1 MLQFTA
7 VKCIMHVQ
15 WNIIIAFDPRCG
27 GLLRF
32 LASLK
37 LTKLC
42 SSTQRRISTCKY
54 YSIKK
59 IMYFLLLS
67 LYSYSIQCNKIF
79 NSSLYPDG
87 IIFLFTALFTTL
99 FQTSAC
105 YVELFPSY
113 LFSLL
118 FSHRVVY
125 LKNISV
131 INILRT
137 HTPLQIFAQ
146 CSILFRSAG

>member
-7 VKCIMHVQ
+7 VKCIMHIQ
-15 WNIIIAFDPRCG
+15 WSIITAFDPRCG
-27 GLLRF
+27 GFLWF

-42 SSTQRRISTCKY
+42 SSTQRRIFTCKY

-59 IMYFLLLS
+59 IMHFLLLS
-67 LYSYSIQCNKIF
+67 LYSYFIQCNKIF
-79 NSSLYPDG
+79 NSSLYPDE
-87 IIFLFTALFTTL
+87 IIFLFTALLTTL
-99 FQTSAC
+99 FQASAC

-118 FSHRVVY
+118 LAIVSFIW
-125 LKNISV
+125 KIS
-131 INILRT
+131 
-137 HTPLQIFAQ
+137 Q
-146 CSILFRSAG
+146 